1 MAMQGPNDA
10 NEVTDVKEETASSSS
25 EASSSV
31 PSPISEDLMSS
42 TIDFQP
48 PKYTSGF
55 MRFFGAGPSEAEVQ
69 QAKELFKYEKEAK
82 RLAEE
87 WQAQHPTLSAE
98 EAAALKQKKA
108 RERTEFDG
116 GSIDKSSDIVEQLS
130 IMLAEKASMRDVA
143 IEARTQLGLG
153 IPPVQGPE
161 LQPQPSAMS
170 QFGPENKSASTQL
183 FHAKLQQG
191 LQTRLNAKLS
201 HNQVSKLDLDD
212 RTAVSTFKK
221 VAGI

>member
-1 MAMQGPNDA
+1 MAMQGP
-10 NEVTDVKEETASSSS
+10 EIDVKDETEMASDVSDSN
-25 EASSSV
+25 
-31 PSPISEDLMSS
+31 PSLETEDLSASM
-42 TIDFQP
+42 IGFEA

-55 MRFFGAGPSEAEVQ
+55 MRIFGVKPSEAEVK

-87 WQAQHPTLSAE
+87 WEAQHPSLSPE
-98 EAAALKQKKA
+98 DSEALKSKKA

-116 GSIDKSSDIVEQLS
+116 GSIDQNSDIVEQLS

-143 IEARTQLGLG
+143 IAASVKLGLG
-153 IPPVQGPE
+153 TKPVQDPE
-161 LQPQPSAMS
+161 PESMPTAMS
-170 QFGPENKSASTQL
+170 QFGPTNHSSTTQL

-191 LQTRLNAKLS
+191 LQTRLNAKLTA
-201 HNQVSKLDLDD
+201 NQTSKLDLDD
-212 RTAVSTFKK
+212 RNAVNTFKK